1 MLGACFKLRH
11 AVVSSRSPGLV
22 PLRNGHDL
30 FLLLFLSVAVFV
42 FLRLLGPSISS
53 FSSSDG
59 SSPKYIFFFL
69 APPGHSIFLVIYAI
83 FTRTIQ
89 LGTWDGYVSIYN
101 PYIVKLF
108 RRVVVTRPM
117 MLPRSNNVQARQ
129 ILYAR
134 RAGWLDGEAGS
145 VFPELDSP
153 DGTVKYKSASQ
164 DRAY

>member
-1 MLGACFKLRH
+1 M
-11 AVVSSRSPGLV
+11 
-22 PLRNGHDL
+22 
-30 FLLLFLSVAVFV
+30 
-42 FLRLLGPSISS
+42 
-53 FSSSDG
+53 
-59 SSPKYIFFFL
+59 

-164 DRAY
+164 APEFGEWKLEEPVINLTIQRPLPRAIHLY